1 MQHPVTDENKRSGK
15 QIIETLK
22 AVSKINKP
30 VIWFWPNVDIGTDG
44 ISTNLRIFREKNKI
58 KEFSLYKK
66 YEPI

>member
-44 ISTNLRIFREKNKI
+44 ISTNLRIF
-58 KEFSLYKK
+58 KK
-66 YEPI
+66 TQNLRIFIL